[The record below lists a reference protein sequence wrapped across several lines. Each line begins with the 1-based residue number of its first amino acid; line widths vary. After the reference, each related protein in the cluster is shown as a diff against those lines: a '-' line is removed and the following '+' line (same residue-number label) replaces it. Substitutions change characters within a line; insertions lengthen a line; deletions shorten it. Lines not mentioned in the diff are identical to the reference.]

1 MSCVRGVD
9 THPVTCPVSLGGN
22 CHLSFIIKKGV
33 FQRDAAT
40 DQTVRLE
47 VTSNWSLEDKGL
59 GTRALPEILVSEIP
73 NCFFE
78 KET

>member
-1 MSCVRGVD
+1 M
-9 THPVTCPVSLGGN
+9 PE
-22 CHLSFIIKKGV
+22 
-33 FQRDAAT
+33 T

-59 GTRALPEILVSEIP
+59 GTRTLPKILVSEIP